1 MLLSFILSIKPK
13 IFNISIGSSS
23 LNILSILLLHLLQNV
38 SNFRF
43 LKFCIFYTFTTIN
56 FYCIITYKSEK
67 KISLIDLIHLF
78 NFFFFAFVLK
88 IDNQFLIFFMVS
100 SFDSLHFSFSF
111 FVMMMNF
118 VDYLKNFKFRVI

>member
-56 FYCIITYKSEK
+56 FYCIITYKCEK
-67 KISLIDLIHLF
+67 KFSLIDLIHLF
-78 NFFFFAFVLK
+78 NFFFAFVLK

-111 FVMMMNF
+111 IVMMMNF
-118 VDYLKNFKFRVI
+118 VDYFKNVKFRVI